1 MMRLF
6 RFDDPEHGE
15 ATELLPW
22 LVNDT
27 LNSDER
33 AGVERHLAQCV
44 ACRNEVENLRAL
56 QAYIACDDEDP
67 LPAQALGRINAR
79 LDQTESAPGPRRIL
93 RRIALQWRR
102 TGPWLRGAVM
112 AQAAAV
118 LALLIVVLLA
128 QPAPQYYRTLAATPV
143 RASLNTELVVVFN
156 AALRER
162 EIRSLL
168 LRVHARIVDGP
179 SPAGAYTLQVARG
192 EQQLALAVLRR
203 EGSVIFAEPA
213 PQGARSGQ

>member
-15 ATELLPW
+15 ATQLLPW

-33 AGVERHLAQCV
+33 AGVERHLVQCV
-44 ACRNEVENLRAL
+44 ACRNEVENLCAL
-56 QAYIACDDEDP
+56 QACIARDDGDP
-67 LPAQALGRINAR
+67 LLTQAFGRINAR
-79 LDQTESAPGPRRIL
+79 LEETECAPDPRRIL
-93 RRIALQWRR
+93 RRIALQWKQ
-102 TGPWLRGAVM
+102 TGPWLRGTVM
-112 AQAAAV
+112 AQAAG
-118 LALLIVVLLA
+118 LALLTIVLLA
-128 QPAPQYYRTLAATPV
+128 QSAPQYYRTLGATPV
-143 RASLNTELVVVFN
+143 RASLDTDLVVVFN
-156 AALRER
+156 AALPER
-162 EIRSLL
+162 EVRSLL
-168 LRVHARIVDGP
+168 LRLRARIVDGP

-213 PQGARSGQ
+213 PRGARSEQ

>member
-1 MMRLF
+1 MRLF

-15 ATELLPW
+15 AIELLPW

-27 LNSDER
+27 LNSGER
-33 AGVERHLAQCV
+33 AAVERHLAQCV

-56 QAYIACDDEDP
+56 QAYIAQDDGDP
-67 LPAQALGRINAR
+67 LLTQALGRINAR
-79 LDQTESAPGPRRIL
+79 LEETESGSAPRRIL
-93 RRIALQWRR
+93 RRIALQWRQ
-102 TGPWLRGAVM
+102 TAAWLRGAVM

-128 QPAPQYYRTLAATPV
+128 QPAPQYYRTLGASPV
-143 RASLNTELVVVFN
+143 RASLDTELVVVFH
-156 AALRER
+156 AALPER

-168 LRVHARIVDGP
+168 LRLHARIVDGP
-179 SPAGAYTLQVARG
+179 SAAGAYTLEVAQG

-203 EGSVIFAEPA
+203 EGSVIFAESA

>member
-27 LNSDER
+27 LSSDER
-33 AGVERHLAQCV
+33 AGVERHLVQCV

-56 QAYIACDDEDP
+56 QACIARDDRDP
-67 LPAQALGRINAR
+67 LLTQGFARINAR
-79 LDQTESAPGPRRIL
+79 LEETEWAPDPRRIL
-93 RRIALQWRR
+93 RRIAIQWRQTR
-102 TGPWLRGAVM
+102 PWLRGAVM
-112 AQAAAV
+112 AQAAG
-118 LALLIVVLLA
+118 LALLIVVLLT
-128 QPAPQYYRTLAATPV
+128 QPEPHYYRTLGATPV
-143 RASLNTELVVVFN
+143 RASVDTELVVVFN
-156 AALRER
+156 AALPER
-162 EIRSLL
+162 EVRSLL
-168 LRVHARIVDGP
+168 LRLRARIVDGP

-192 EQQLALAVLRR
+192 EEQLALAVLRR

-213 PQGARSGQ
+213 PHGARSEQ